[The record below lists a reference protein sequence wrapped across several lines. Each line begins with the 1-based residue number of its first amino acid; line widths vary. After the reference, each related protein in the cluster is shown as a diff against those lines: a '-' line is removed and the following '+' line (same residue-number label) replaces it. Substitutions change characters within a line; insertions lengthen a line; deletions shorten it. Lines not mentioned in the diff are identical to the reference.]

1 MGCAPSSSSRGS
13 VDKSRSHR
21 NSDSELDEASRRALL
36 SPPEILVDIGHG
48 IAKNPDF
55 MHTIIFVF
63 GGPGSQKGVLTQE
76 LVHEF
81 DFVLIN
87 VEDIVFSYLPSKVA
101 NTVKNTV
108 EIQELIR
115 RDGNVISI
123 DWILSM
129 VSAKLSTS
137 TSQRFVIDIVPEL
150 TSMLRAEG
158 FRSGS
163 RASKM
168 ENFERRH
175 EVLFALELHIAEE
188 RLLLEKKSD
197 ADSDNKIDTKDL
209 SPELSAFIKG
219 IDEADKGRLEKRLE
233 AYHQCAEPFLNYFQK
248 TKRVVKMDLQVPHNP
263 DLQPTIRQ
271 LFTNFG
277 FARNNDCI
285 RVVLFVTKPAN
296 SSSSQ
301 VHIPL
306 SPAERKYT
314 RGFELSQQHGLP

>member
-1 MGCAPSSSSRGS
+1 
-13 VDKSRSHR
+13 
-21 NSDSELDEASRRALL
+21 
-36 SPPEILVDIGHG
+36 
-48 IAKNPDF
+48 
-55 MHTIIFVF
+55 
-63 GGPGSQKGVLTQE
+63 
-76 LVHEF
+76 
-81 DFVLIN
+81 
-87 VEDIVFSYLPSKVA
+87 
-101 NTVKNTV
+101 
-108 EIQELIR
+108 
-115 RDGNVISI
+115 
-123 DWILSM
+123 M

-285 RVVLFVTKPAN
+285 RVVLFVTRESHLGDIDLEFYKLRK
-296 SSSSQ
+296 
-301 VHIPL
+301 IRL
-306 SPAERKYT
+306 SEVSYDRDET
-314 RGFELSQQHGLP
+314 LSQQIRAVRKFIYRSAQPNENILVVLNCLNNTDYPPAKRINFLEYKTTYLDYFIRNRERRTPRARCKMPFRAITSTTAELCLFPETMPSK